1 MSFRVLIVD
10 DSPPMRMVVRRLI
23 EVSGFPLEQCLIA
36 SDGKEALE
44 MMRHQKVDL
53 VLTDVHMPGMCGE
66 DLMRA
71 MRCDD
76 RTWHI
81 PVVVMS
87 SDSTAK
93 RIQEMLDLGAAGY
106 LIKPFYPEM
115 LIQQIE
121 MATGVARV

>member
-1 MSFRVLIVD
+1 
-10 DSPPMRMVVRRLI
+10 
-23 EVSGFPLEQCLIA
+23 
-36 SDGKEALE
+36 
-44 MMRHQKVDL
+44 
-53 VLTDVHMPGMCGE
+53 MCGE